1 MLEKWK
7 SALDKG
13 ENVCVYGSQKAFD
26 RKNHE
31 LLLVKLKAYGFSI
44 KALDSMC
51 GYLKKPIS
59 AISANKY

>member
-13 ENVCVYGSQKAFD
+13 ENVCVYGSRKAFD

-31 LLLVKLKAYGFSI
+31 LLLVKLKAYGFSK
-44 KALDSMC
+44 KALDLMC
-51 GYLKKPIS
+51 GYLKKPTS